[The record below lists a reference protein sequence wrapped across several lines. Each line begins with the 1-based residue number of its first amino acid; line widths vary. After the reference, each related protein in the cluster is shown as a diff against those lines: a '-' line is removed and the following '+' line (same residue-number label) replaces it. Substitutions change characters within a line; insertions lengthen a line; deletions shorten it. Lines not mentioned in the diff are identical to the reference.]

1 MVPCRRG
8 AVLLH
13 DFPVTL
19 QLARAVAGGH
29 AVAAGPE
36 DRLLGA
42 AVIVEL
48 TLKQALKDV
57 HRNAV
62 AGAGLVD
69 VHRLDI
75 AAPVQAQRLVP
86 GGRRFAGRR
95 GG

>member
-75 AAPVQAQRLVP
+75 AAPGQAQRLVP
-86 GGRRFAGRR
+86 GGSGFPGHS
-95 GG
+95 G